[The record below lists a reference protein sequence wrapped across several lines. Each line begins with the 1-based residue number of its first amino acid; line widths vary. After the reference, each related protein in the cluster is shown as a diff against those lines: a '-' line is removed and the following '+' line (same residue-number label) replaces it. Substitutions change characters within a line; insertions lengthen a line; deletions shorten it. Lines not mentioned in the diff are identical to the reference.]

1 MKRTIEVKKY
11 EKKTKEQRIVEKA
24 LQLIFEKP
32 NAADLTKEQ
41 KENGMSQAILNTLV
55 HDNAMIGKGLLMSI
69 LIDGEE

>member
-24 LQLIFEKP
+24 LHLIFEKP

-41 KENGMSQAILNTLV
+41 KENGMSQIMLNTLA
-55 HDNAMIGKGLLMSI
+55 HDNAIIGKGLLMSI